1 MSNIPD
7 TLKYAKTHEWSRLED
22 DDIVRVG
29 ISDFAQEQLGDL
41 VYVELPKVGEK
52 VRAGEQCAVV
62 ESVKAA
68 SDLYSPVTGEIIAV
82 NEVVSDEPA
91 LVNDDAYNSWLF
103 CIKTNDVSELE
114 KLMSAEKYSQMIA
127 E

>member
-52 VRAGEQCAVV
+52 VRAEQQCAVV

-82 NEVVSDEPA
+82 NEAASDEPE

-103 CIKTNDVSELE
+103 CIKADDVSELE

>member
-52 VRAGEQCAVV
+52 VRAEQQCAVV

-82 NEVVSDEPA
+82 NEAASDEPE

>member
-29 ISDFAQEQLGDL
+29 ISNFAQEQLGDL
-41 VYVELPKVGEK
+41 VYVDLPKVGEK
-52 VRAGEQCAVV
+52 VRGGEQCAVV

-82 NEVVSDEPA
+82 NEVVSDEPE

-103 CIKTNDVSELE
+103 CIKADDVSELE